1 MIAEG
6 TWTHTNY
13 ESGIAV
19 VIIETG
25 DATYSLL
32 GDSRMVRYA
41 AEALEGGPV
50 LFETEDGVTVEAIGP
65 VD

>member
-6 TWTHTNY
+6 TWTHTDY
-13 ESGIAV
+13 QSSIAV
-19 VIIETG
+19 VVIETA
-25 DATYSLL
+25 DTTYSLL

-50 LFETEDGVTVEAIGP
+50 LFETEDGLTVDSIGP

>member
-6 TWTHTNY
+6 IWTHTDY
-13 ESGIAV
+13 PSGIAV
-19 VIIETG
+19 VMIETA
-25 DATYSLL
+25 DRMYSLF

-50 LFETEDGVTVEAIGP
+50 WFTTEDGVTIEAIGP
-65 VD
+65 FG

>member
-6 TWTHTNY
+6 AWTHTDY
-13 ESGIAV
+13 QSSIAV
-19 VIIETG
+19 VIKTS

-32 GDSRMVRYA
+32 GDSQMVRYA
-41 AEALEGGPV
+41 AEALESGPV
-50 LFETEDGVTVEAIGP
+50 LFETADGVTVEAIGP

>member
-13 ESGIAV
+13 DSGIAV
-19 VIIETG
+19 VVIETS

-41 AEALEGGPV
+41 AENLEGGPV
-50 LFETEDGVTVEAIGP
+50 MFETEDGVTVEAIGP

>member
-6 TWTHTNY
+6 NWTHTDY
-13 ESGIAV
+13 QSGIAV
-19 VIIETG
+19 VVIETV
-25 DATYSLL
+25 DTTHCLL